1 MFCNQC
7 GKEIPNGVKFCPTC
21 GAPVPQT
28 NETAGSQQNAATGT
42 GAMAGSGM
50 GTETVTNPKL
60 GSLTLPGTTK
70 TVQWILSCV
79 VGGMQFLSSV
89 IFWWIGLFAVSAS
102 VSMFGMSQ
110 NQSES
115 VSLHDLFDW
124 KFFSV
129 FFMILVFISAVWM
142 ILRVVDDKIPLS
154 FLSSVRPIVRFFAP
168 LLSLV
173 TGALTL
179 IVFLFQ
185 WITGAGEVSDAMD
198 LMLGE
203 SGLGSFG
210 SSLAS
215 VSFHITFWGVLF
227 LLFTLA
233 TIVISAYLLV
243 CELSRKKTTPQ
254 APQMM

>member
-28 NETAGSQQNAATGT
+28 NETTDFQQTTATGT

-79 VGGMQFLSSV
+79 VGGMQFLSAV
-89 IFWWIGLFAVSAS
+89 VFWWIGLFAVSAS
-102 VSMFGMSQ
+102 VSMFGMS
-110 NQSES
+110 QSES

-129 FFMILVFISAVWM
+129 FFMILVFISAVWT

-185 WITGAGEVSDAMD
+185 WITGAGEVADA
-198 LMLGE
+198 L
-203 SGLGSFG
+203 SSLGSFT

-215 VSFHITFWGVLF
+215 VSFDITFWGVLF

>member
-28 NETAGSQQNAATGT
+28 NETTDFQQTTATGT

-79 VGGMQFLSSV
+79 VGGMQFLSAV
-89 IFWWIGLFAVSAS
+89 VFWWIGLFAVSAS

-142 ILRVVDDKIPLS
+142 ILRVVDEKIPLS
-154 FLSSVRPIVRFFAP
+154 FLSPVRPMVRFFAP

-179 IVFLFQ
+179 IVFPVSVDHRCGRSCRCAQQPWIFHLFACQ
-185 WITGAGEVSDAMD
+185 RFISHYI
-198 LMLGE
+198 LGRAVFVVHACYHRDFC
-203 SGLGSFG
+203 LSFG
-210 SSLAS
+210 
-215 VSFHITFWGVLF
+215 VRV
-227 LLFTLA
+227 
-233 TIVISAYLLV
+233 V
-243 CELSRKKTTPQ
+243 P
-254 APQMM
+254 

>member
-28 NETAGSQQNAATGT
+28 NETASSQQTAATGT

-129 FFMILVFISAVWM
+129 FFMILVFISAVWT
-142 ILRVVDDKIPLS
+142 ILRVVDEKMPLS

-243 CELSRKKTTPQ
+243 CELSRKKATPQ

>member
-154 FLSSVRPIVRFFAP
+154 FLSPVRPIVRFFAP

-185 WITGAGEVSDAMD
+185 WITGAGEVSDA
-198 LMLGE
+198 L
-203 SGLGSFG
+203 SSLGSFT

-215 VSFHITFWGVLF
+215 VSFDITFWGVLF

>member
-28 NETAGSQQNAATGT
+28 NETAGSQQTAATGT

-89 IFWWIGLFAVSAS
+89 VFWWIGLFAVSAS

-129 FFMILVFISAVWM
+129 FFMILVFISAVWT

-154 FLSSVRPIVRFFAP
+154 FLSPVRPIVRFFAP

-185 WITGAGEVSDAMD
+185 WITGAGEVSDA
-198 LMLGE
+198 L
-203 SGLGSFG
+203 SSLGSFT

-215 VSFHITFWGVLF
+215 VSFDITFWGVLF

>member
-154 FLSSVRPIVRFFAP
+154 FLSSVRPMVRFFAP

>member
-28 NETAGSQQNAATGT
+28 NETAGSQQTAATGT
-42 GAMAGSGM
+42 MAGSGM
-50 GTETVTNPKL
+50 GAETVTNPKL
-60 GSLTLPGTTK
+60 GSLTLPGITK
-70 TVQWILSCV
+70 KVQWILSCV
-79 VGGMQFLSSV
+79 VGGMQFLSAV

-102 VSMFGMSQ
+102 VSMFGMS
-110 NQSES
+110 QSES

-142 ILRVVDDKIPLS
+142 ILRVVDEKMPLS
-154 FLSSVRPIVRFFAP
+154 FLSPVRPIVRFFAP

-173 TGALTL
+173 TGALTF

-185 WITGAGEVSDAMD
+185 WITGAGEVADA
-198 LMLGE
+198 L
-203 SGLGSFG
+203 SSLGSFT

-243 CELSRKKTTPQ
+243 CELSRKKATPQ
-254 APQMM
+254 TPQMM

>member
-28 NETAGSQQNAATGT
+28 NETTDFQQTTATGA

-79 VGGMQFLSSV
+79 VGGMQFLSAV
-89 IFWWIGLFAVSAS
+89 VFWWIGLFAVSAS
-102 VSMFGMSQ
+102 VSMFGVSQ
-110 NQSES
+110 SQSET

-129 FFMILVFISAVWM
+129 LFMIFVLLSAVWM

-173 TGALTL
+173 TGALTF

-185 WITGAGEVSDAMD
+185 WITGAGEVADA
-198 LMLGE
+198 L
-203 SGLGSFG
+203 SSLGSFT

-243 CELSRKKTTPQ
+243 CELSRKKETPQ
-254 APQMM
+254 IHQMM

>member
-28 NETAGSQQNAATGT
+28 NETTDFQQTTATGT

-79 VGGMQFLSSV
+79 VGGMQFLSAV
-89 IFWWIGLFAVSAS
+89 VFWWIGLFAVSAS
-102 VSMFGMSQ
+102 VSMFGMS
-110 NQSES
+110 QSES

-129 FFMILVFISAVWM
+129 FFMILVFISAVWT
-142 ILRVVDDKIPLS
+142 ILRVVDEKIPLS
-154 FLSSVRPIVRFFAP
+154 FLSPVRPIVRFFAP

-185 WITGAGEVSDAMD
+185 WITGAGEVADA
-198 LMLGE
+198 L
-203 SGLGSFG
+203 SSLGSFT

-215 VSFHITFWGVLF
+215 VSFDITFWGVLF

>member
-1 MFCNQC
+1 
-7 GKEIPNGVKFCPTC
+7 
-21 GAPVPQT
+21 
-28 NETAGSQQNAATGT
+28 
-42 GAMAGSGM
+42 
-50 GTETVTNPKL
+50 
-60 GSLTLPGTTK
+60 
-70 TVQWILSCV
+70 
-79 VGGMQFLSSV
+79 
-89 IFWWIGLFAVSAS
+89 
-102 VSMFGMSQ
+102 MFGMSQ

-154 FLSSVRPIVRFFAP
+154 FLSPVRPIVRFFAP

-185 WITGAGEVSDAMD
+185 WITGAGEVADA
-198 LMLGE
+198 L
-203 SGLGSFG
+203 SSLGSFT

-215 VSFHITFWGVLF
+215 VSFDITFWGVLF

>member
-28 NETAGSQQNAATGT
+28 NETTDFQQTTATGT

-79 VGGMQFLSSV
+79 VGGMQFLSAV
-89 IFWWIGLFAVSAS
+89 VFWWIGLFAVSAS
-102 VSMFGMSQ
+102 VSMFGMS
-110 NQSES
+110 QSES

-129 FFMILVFISAVWM
+129 FFMILVFISAVWT

-154 FLSSVRPIVRFFAP
+154 FLSPVRPMVRFFAP

-185 WITGAGEVSDAMD
+185 WITGAGEVADA
-198 LMLGE
+198 L
-203 SGLGSFG
+203 SSLGSFT

-215 VSFHITFWGVLF
+215 VSFDITFWGVLF

>member
-79 VGGMQFLSSV
+79 VGGMQFLSAV
-89 IFWWIGLFAVSAS
+89 VFWWIGLFAVSAS

-129 FFMILVFISAVWM
+129 LFMIFVLLSAVWM

-154 FLSSVRPIVRFFAP
+154 FLSPVRPMVRFFAP

-185 WITGAGEVSDAMD
+185 WITGAGEVSDA
-198 LMLGE
+198 L
-203 SGLGSFG
+203 SSLGSFT

-215 VSFHITFWGVLF
+215 VSFDITFWGVLF

>member
-28 NETAGSQQNAATGT
+28 NETTDFQQTTATGT

-79 VGGMQFLSSV
+79 VGGMQFLSAV
-89 IFWWIGLFAVSAS
+89 VFWWIGLFAVSAS
-102 VSMFGMSQ
+102 VSMFGMS
-110 NQSES
+110 QSES

-154 FLSSVRPIVRFFAP
+154 FLSPVRPMVRFFAP

-185 WITGAGEVSDAMD
+185 WITGAGEVADA
-198 LMLGE
+198 L
-203 SGLGSFG
+203 SSLGSFT

-215 VSFHITFWGVLF
+215 VSFDITFWGVLF

-254 APQMM
+254 VPQMM

>member
-79 VGGMQFLSSV
+79 VGGMQFLSAV
-89 IFWWIGLFAVSAS
+89 VFWWIGLFAVSAS

-129 FFMILVFISAVWM
+129 FFMILVFISAVWT

-154 FLSSVRPIVRFFAP
+154 FLSPVRPMVRFFAP

-185 WITGAGEVSDAMD
+185 WITGAGEVADAMD

>member
-28 NETAGSQQNAATGT
+28 NETTDFQQTTATGT

-79 VGGMQFLSSV
+79 VGGMQFLSAV

-129 FFMILVFISAVWM
+129 FFMILVFISAVWT
-142 ILRVVDDKIPLS
+142 ILRVVDEKMPLS
-154 FLSSVRPIVRFFAP
+154 FLSPVRPIVRFFAP

-185 WITGAGEVSDAMD
+185 WITGAGEVADA
-198 LMLGE
+198 L
-203 SGLGSFG
+203 SSLGSFT

>member
-28 NETAGSQQNAATGT
+28 NETTDFQQTTATGT

-142 ILRVVDDKIPLS
+142 ILRVVDEKMPLS

-185 WITGAGEVSDAMD
+185 WITGAGEVADA
-198 LMLGE
+198 L
-203 SGLGSFG
+203 SSLGSFT

>member
-28 NETAGSQQNAATGT
+28 NETAGSQQTAATGT

-154 FLSSVRPIVRFFAP
+154 FLSPVRPIVRFFAP

-243 CELSRKKTTPQ
+243 CELSRKKATPQ
-254 APQMM
+254 IPQMM

>member
-28 NETAGSQQNAATGT
+28 NETTDFQQTTATGT

-79 VGGMQFLSSV
+79 VGGMQFLSAV
-89 IFWWIGLFAVSAS
+89 VFWWIGLFAVSAS
-102 VSMFGMSQ
+102 VSMFGMS
-110 NQSES
+110 QSES

-129 FFMILVFISAVWM
+129 FFMILVFISAVWT

-154 FLSSVRPIVRFFAP
+154 FLSPVRPIVRFFAP

-185 WITGAGEVSDAMD
+185 WITGAGEVSDA
-198 LMLGE
+198 L
-203 SGLGSFG
+203 SSLGSFT

-215 VSFHITFWGVLF
+215 VSFDITFWGVLF

>member
-28 NETAGSQQNAATGT
+28 NETTDFQQTTATGT
-42 GAMAGSGM
+42 GTMAGSGM

-79 VGGMQFLSSV
+79 VGGMQFLSAV
-89 IFWWIGLFAVSAS
+89 VFWWIGLFAVSAS
-102 VSMFGMSQ
+102 VSMFGMS
-110 NQSES
+110 QSES

-129 FFMILVFISAVWM
+129 FFMILVFISAVWT

-154 FLSSVRPIVRFFAP
+154 FLSPVRPIVRFFAP

-185 WITGAGEVSDAMD
+185 WITGAGEVADA
-198 LMLGE
+198 L
-203 SGLGSFG
+203 SSLGSFT

-215 VSFHITFWGVLF
+215 VSFDITFWGVLF

>member
-28 NETAGSQQNAATGT
+28 NETTDFQQTTATGT

-79 VGGMQFLSSV
+79 VGGMQFLSAV
-89 IFWWIGLFAVSAS
+89 VFWWIGLFAVSAS
-102 VSMFGMSQ
+102 VSMFGMS
-110 NQSES
+110 QSES

-129 FFMILVFISAVWM
+129 FFMILVFISAVWT

-154 FLSSVRPIVRFFAP
+154 FLSPVRPIVRFFAP

-185 WITGAGEVSDAMD
+185 WITGAGEVADA
-198 LMLGE
+198 L
-203 SGLGSFG
+203 SSLGSFT

-215 VSFHITFWGVLF
+215 VSFDITFWGVLF

>member
-79 VGGMQFLSSV
+79 VGGMQFLSAV
-89 IFWWIGLFAVSAS
+89 VFWWIGLFAVSAS
-102 VSMFGMSQ
+102 VSMFGMS
-110 NQSES
+110 QSES

-129 FFMILVFISAVWM
+129 FFMILVFISAVWT
-142 ILRVVDDKIPLS
+142 ILRVVDEKMPLS
-154 FLSSVRPIVRFFAP
+154 FLSSVRPMVRFFAP

-243 CELSRKKTTPQ
+243 CELSRKKATPQ